1 MANFEAL
8 FVVINAGFSATVM
21 EAAKEAGANGGTI
34 VHGRGAGSILAQKKY
49 GIAITPEKEI
59 IIILLNKKDVD
70 NVMNALYKV
79 AGTGTPA
86 GGIIFSL
93 PAERVVGLK
102 FDKEKEENEE
112 H

>member
-1 MANFEAL
+1 MANFESL
-8 FVVINAGFSATVM
+8 FAVVNTGFTETVM
-21 EAAKEAGANGGTI
+21 MAAKEAGANGGTI
-34 VHGRGAGSILAQKKY
+34 IHGRGAGSILAQKKY

-59 IIILLNKKDVD
+59 IIILVRKSLADK
-70 NVMNALYKV
+70 VMNAIYKA
-79 AGTGTPA
+79 AGVGTPA

-102 FDKEKEENEE
+102 YDQEEQE